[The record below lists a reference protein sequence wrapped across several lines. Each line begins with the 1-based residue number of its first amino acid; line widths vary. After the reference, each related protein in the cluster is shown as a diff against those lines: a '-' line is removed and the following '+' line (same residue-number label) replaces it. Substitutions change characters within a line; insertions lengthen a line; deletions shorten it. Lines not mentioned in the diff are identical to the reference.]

1 MSGESYWLLTALAVG
16 LLVFGKSR
24 LYKSEHAIAPTSKP
38 VASRKVTTASVR
50 PTTFPV
56 MTLDNITPY
65 GQAITSAQAVK
76 VFRLYMLAVGY
87 LDKQELPD
95 WARYFAEDMKLH
107 GLELVDRVKEEK
119 RKVKEY
125 SEFIGA
131 PEIRVLKRQLL
142 KTNDSVKRDAIE
154 RKIEDYKF
162 EMDEE
167 EKYLRQAQAALQ
179 AFRADKRQFVVDYI
193 NNLTQPTVSQSSAEE
208 GELISV
214 EIRF

>member
-24 LYKSEHAIAPTSKP
+24 YYKSEHAIAPTSKP
-38 VASRKVTTASVR
+38 AASRKVTTAPVR

-56 MTLDNITPY
+56 MTLDNITPK

-95 WARYFAEDMKLH
+95 WARYFSEDMKLH
-107 GLELVDRVKEEK
+107 GIELVDRVKEEK

-131 PEIRVLKRQLL
+131 SEIRVLKRQLL
-142 KTNDSVKRDAIE
+142 KTNDNLKRDAIE
-154 RKIEDYKF
+154 REIEEYQS
-162 EMDEE
+162 EMHEE
-167 EKYLRQAQAALQ
+167 EKYLHQAQVALQ

-193 NNLTQPTVSQSSAEE
+193 NNLTQPTAPQSSAEE
-208 GELISV
+208 SELLFV